1 MVRNFTFSS
10 VVLIILSLVS
20 INNVEAQDPQFT
32 QFYANPLYLNPAF
45 AGTAYCPRVNVN
57 YRNQWPSIPGSFVT
71 YSGSFDQYVRPLK
84 GGVGGYVMSDV
95 AGKGSLTTTRVEI
108 MYSYSQAL
116 SRTVSVN
123 FALSAAWFQKS
134 ISWDKL
140 TFGDQIDPRRGFIY
154 TSNDVQRGGNVN
166 KADFGAGMLLYSDVF
181 YLGVAADHLT
191 QPNESLILSDSR
203 LPMKFTFNFGASLNA
218 GPPTR
223 KDDFVISPNF
233 LYMIQGDFQQI
244 NLGLYAKKGPVV
256 FGVWYRFNDA
266 FILLAGIE
274 LENLKIGYSYDLTTS
289 DLSTATG
296 GAHEVSV
303 SYRFDCKPKRRRF
316 RTISCPSF

>member
-1 MVRNFTFSS
+1 MVRKFTFSS
-10 VVLIILSLVS
+10 VVLILLSLLTVDS
-20 INNVEAQDPQFT
+20 LKGQDPQFT

-45 AGTAYCPRVNVN
+45 AGTAYCPRINLN

-71 YSGSFDQYVRPLK
+71 YNASYDQYVRGLK
-84 GGVGGYVMSDV
+84 GGVGAYVMSDV
-95 AGKGSLTTTRVEI
+95 AGKGSLTTNRI
-108 MYSYSQAL
+108 ALMYSYSQAL
-116 SRTVSVN
+116 SRTVSIN
-123 FALSAAWFQKS
+123 FALEAAWFQKS
-134 ISWDKL
+134 IKWDKL

-166 KADFGAGMLLYSDVF
+166 KADFSAGMLLYSDVF
-181 YLGVAADHLT
+181 FFGVAADHLT
-191 QPNESLILSDSR
+191 QPNESLILSESK
-203 LPMKFTFNFGASLNA
+203 LPMKFTVHAGASINA
-218 GPPTR
+218 GPPNR
-223 KDDFVISPNF
+223 KNDIVISPNV
-233 LYMIQGDFQQI
+233 LYQRQGDFQQI
-244 NLGLYAKKGPVV
+244 NLGLYAKKGPVI

-274 LENLKIGYSYDLTTS
+274 LENLKFGYSYDLTTS

-296 GAHEVSV
+296 GSHEVSV

>member
-1 MVRNFTFSS
+1 MVRKFTFSS
-10 VVLIILSLVS
+10 VVFILLTLLTVDSLKG
-20 INNVEAQDPQFT
+20 QDPQFT

-45 AGTAYCPRVNVN
+45 AGTAYCPRINLN

-71 YSGSFDQYVRPLK
+71 YNASYDQYVRGLK
-84 GGVGGYVMSDV
+84 GGVGAYFMSDV
-95 AGKGSLTTTRVEI
+95 AGQGSLTTNRVAL

-116 SRTVSVN
+116 SRTVSIN
-123 FALSAAWFQKS
+123 FALEAAWFQKS

-166 KADFGAGMLLYSDVF
+166 KADFSAGMLLYSDVF
-181 YLGVAADHLT
+181 FFGVSANHLT
-191 QPNESLILSDSR
+191 QPNESLILSESK
-203 LPMKFTFNFGASLNA
+203 LPIKFTVHAGASINA
-218 GPPTR
+218 GPPNR
-223 KDDFVISPNF
+223 KNDIVISPNV
-233 LYMIQGDFQQI
+233 LYQRQGDFQQI
-244 NLGLYAKKGPVV
+244 NLGLYAKKGPVI

-274 LENLKIGYSYDLTTS
+274 LENLKFGYSYDLTTS

-296 GAHEVSV
+296 GSHEVSV